1 MSDGFTFLTL
11 VATVVS
17 GTALLTVPARLTEAY
32 VNESAFVARATEA
45 RFSGS
50 QDGIF
55 VDARVD
61 GKPVRFM
68 ADTGASITILSAA
81 DASALGIKS
90 RKTRTIRGIGGEIKT
105 HSALVDLQ
113 IAGKRIGD
121 LDVAITENV
130 PHSLLGL
137 DAMQKLGRPH
147 IVFQ

>member
-1 MSDGFTFLTL
+1 MGEAFTFLTL

-17 GTALLTVPARLTEAY
+17 GTALLTVPARLTEAHL
-32 VNESAFVARATEA
+32 NDSAFVARAAET

-50 QDGIF
+50 QAGIF
-55 VDARVD
+55 VDALVD

-90 RKTRTIRGIGGEIKT
+90 EKTRTIRGIDGEIEAR
-105 HSALVDLQ
+105 SALVDLD
-113 IAGKRIGD
+113 IAGKRVGD
-121 LDVAITENV
+121 LDVAITENI

-147 IVFQ
+147 IIFQ